1 MAHTGLG
8 SYLREA
14 RERAGMTLDELAR
27 RTRIRRQN
35 LESLERGDW
44 EALPSELYVR
54 GFVKLV
60 CREFGL
66 SPETALRLYEESR
79 HEAGSP
85 EETVWA
91 EERTVPEPGWLVRV
105 LERPERVLG
114 VAKRAGKWAAW
125 GVGGAVVLL
134 LVLWVSRQFEG
145 EAEPER
151 MGRRIAAEQAP
162 PAGAERRE
170 QVLVQDDDA
179 ELAEPA
185 SPQQEDT
192 EIVQQTLARTV
203 DTEPPARES
212 PAAVETPA
220 RTEPATEQADIRS
233 KPAGVREA
241 DAEPSPVVQEERV
254 IEGSRPAAGERLTL
268 RIEAVREVR
277 ISLLLDGVGH
287 PRRRTLAKGEVRTWK
302 ADSLFLLST
311 EDAGALR
318 LTVAGEDL
326 GPAGADGERLERV
339 AIRASR
345 P

>member
-8 SYLREA
+8 SYLREV

-79 HEAGSP
+79 REAGSP

-105 LERPERVLG
+105 LEQPERVLG
-114 VAKRAGKWAAW
+114 AAKRAGTWAAW

-134 LVLWVSRQFEG
+134 LALWVSRQFEG

-151 MGRRIAAEQAP
+151 TGRRIAAEQALS
-162 PAGAERRE
+162 AGAERPE
-170 QVLVQDDDA
+170 QAPAQD
-179 ELAEPA
+179 
-185 SPQQEDT
+185 EDT
-192 EIVQQTLARTV
+192 ELVQQTLARAE
-203 DTEPPARES
+203 DAEPPERES

-220 RTEPATEQADIRS
+220 RTQSATEQAEIRS
-233 KPAGVREA
+233 ELSGVRKA
-241 DAEPSPVVQEERV
+241 DAEPSPAMQEERV

-268 RIEAVREVR
+268 RIETVREVR

-287 PRRRTLAKGEVRTWK
+287 PRRRTLARGEVRTWK